1 MRKESKENQWKSVKR
16 LRKAGTGIL
25 LATFLTVS
33 SCQPAWAAA
42 PTETTQNKEAQ
53 TSRYVPTPE
62 DIRLTKDIVQL
73 DSNGYYSA
81 AVMNN
86 GDLYTWGTMT
96 RMLDEMSW
104 GYSGESKDPGL
115 FAQNVAKVVLSD
127 SANAYIDKDGNLYM
141 WGPNAGGMIGDP
153 KLGLN
158 YEEPVKML
166 ENVQD
171 VMINALKRTV
181 AAITKDGD
189 LYMWGDNW
197 VNTIGGQDQDE
208 SLGSTVYEPFH
219 VELPGKVTKVSMDS
233 QLTGAL
239 LENGDCYMWGNLN
252 SEEIEHFAGEEVHRG
267 TPVKVA
273 EHVQD
278 MQIVRGIR
286 SYLTE
291 DGNIYT
297 WGDNPYK
304 ELGRV
309 TETSEDYIPGKV
321 ENVSDI
327 VSYRLGSTSLALKS
341 DGTLYGWGMNE
352 SGTVGNGTQTTV
364 VTPVPVLE
372 NVQSIIPGKGQDS
385 FATISAVIDKN
396 QSLWMWGRNN
406 PLAIGNGNS
415 SYQETSPVKILDSVT
430 GAVSCAGLTLA
441 TCSDG
446 SMWGWGG
453 YNYRKSIGD
462 FTEEERA
469 YPVVVTLYGP
479 SPSVKNPEDP
489 KDPGENPGSEPGE
502 KDPGENVQQ
511 NKKKVQKITVSTIS
525 NKIAAGKSATLRAE
539 IKPANATVKKVQWK
553 SSNTKYATV
562 NSKGKVTTKKAGAGK
577 SVTITAYALDGSR
590 VKGSYKIQIKKHA
603 VKSVSLKAASA
614 TVKAGKS
621 VQVKATVKTTGK
633 DANKA
638 LRWCTS
644 TTKYATVNSKGKVT
658 TKKAG
663 KGKKVKV
670 TAIAMDGTGKQASV
684 TIKIK

>member
-1 MRKESKENQWKSVKR
+1 MRKERKEKQWKSVKR

-42 PTETTQNKEAQ
+42 STETTQNKEAQ
-53 TSRYVPTPE
+53 ASRYVPTAE

-104 GYSGESKDPGL
+104 GNSGESKDPGL

-127 SANAYIDKDGNLYM
+127 STNAYIDKDGNLYM
-141 WGPNAGGMIGDP
+141 WGPNSGGMIGDP

-171 VMINALKRTV
+171 VVINALKRTV

-208 SLGSTVYEPFH
+208 SLGSVVYEPFH
-219 VELPGKVTKVSMDS
+219 VNLPGKVKKVSMDS
-233 QLTGAL
+233 QLTGAV
-239 LENGDCYMWGNLN
+239 LENGDCYMWGKLE
-252 SEEIEHFAGEEVHRG
+252 SEEINHFAGEEVHRG

-291 DGNIYT
+291 DGNLYT
-297 WGDNPYK
+297 WGSNPYK

-309 TETSEDYIPGKV
+309 IEESADYIPGKV

-352 SGTVGNGTQTTV
+352 SGTVGNGTQTVV

-385 FATISAVIDKN
+385 FVAVSAVIDKN

-415 SYQETSPVKILDSVT
+415 SYQEISPVKILDSVT
-430 GAVSCAGLTLA
+430 GAVSCSGLTLA
-441 TCSDG
+441 TCTDG

-479 SPSVKNPEDP
+479 SPSVKNPENPGVDTG
-489 KDPGENPGSEPGE
+489 KDPS
-502 KDPGENVQQ
+502 D
-511 NKKKVQKITVSTIS
+511 KKVQKITISTIS

-539 IKPANATVKKVQWK
+539 IKPANAAVKKVQWK

-577 SVTITAYALDGSR
+577 SVIISAYALDGSR

-603 VKSVSLKAASA
+603 VKSVSLKVTSK

-644 TTKYATVNSKGKVT
+644 STKYATVNSKGKVT

-663 KGKKVKV
+663 KGKKIKV
-670 TAIAMDGTGKQASV
+670 TAIAMDGTGKQASM